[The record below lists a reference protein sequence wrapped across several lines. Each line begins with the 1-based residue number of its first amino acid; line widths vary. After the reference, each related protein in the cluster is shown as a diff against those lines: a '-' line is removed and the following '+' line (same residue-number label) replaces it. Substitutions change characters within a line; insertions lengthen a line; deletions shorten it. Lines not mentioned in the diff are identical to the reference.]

1 MGGSGELAAEKPQ
14 GRRMSALLQTRGVGK
29 AYGPFR
35 ALTDVSLSVEAGE
48 RLAIVGPNGAGKTT
62 LVNLLTGLLAPS
74 EGEVY
79 FKNENIRGHGPVV
92 LAERGLARAFQLVHI
107 FPALTVAETIAAAV
121 ITRQKK
127 RWRLF
132 SNLAADRDVARRVAE
147 VARIFGLERR
157 LDTVSRLLSQGEKKL
172 LDVASAFALD
182 PEVILLDE
190 PTSGISTAE
199 KHGIMKTL
207 IAAAERAG
215 VKALI
220 LVEHDMDLVAAY
232 STRIVAISEGKV
244 LADLPP
250 KLFFENP
257 AVIEIVVG
265 KRRH

>member
-1 MGGSGELAAEKPQ
+1 
-14 GRRMSALLQTRGVGK
+14 MSVLLETRGVGK
-29 AYGPFR
+29 TYGAFR
-35 ALTDVSLSVEAGE
+35 ALANVSLSIKAGE
-48 RLAIVGPNGAGKTT
+48 RLSIVGPNGAGKTT

-79 FKNENIRGHGPVV
+79 FKNENIRGRGPVA
-92 LAERGLARAFQLVHI
+92 LAERGLARAFQLVHV
-107 FPALTVAETIAAAV
+107 FPKLTVAETIAAAV

-127 RWRLF
+127 RWRIF
-132 SNLAADRDVARRVAE
+132 SDLAADRSVKERVAE
-147 VARIFGLERR
+147 VARIFGLAGR
-157 LDTVSRLLSQGEKKL
+157 LDTVSQFLSQGEKKL

-207 IAAAERAG
+207 VAAAEHAG

-232 STRIVAISEGKV
+232 STRIVAIAQGKV
-244 LADLPP
+244 FADLPP
-250 KLFFENP
+250 KPFFENP